1 MGATVDDG
9 SIRKTLR
16 DKLARIGIPV
26 GDPAPVD
33 VAFAAMLHH
42 HDDHGLALAELA
54 AMRATDD
61 AVGTKAAMMVAALA
75 DDLQQIGE
83 LLRTFR
89 ARPAPSPS
97 QVEAIHHRQM
107 RRLQEATGEAFDV
120 AFLYAVSL
128 HHVDGVHQAELFL
141 KAGQDQ
147 RVRQLA
153 EHTRD
158 EQLQDLDVLR
168 ALLDALGG

>member
-1 MGATVDDG
+1 MVDG

-42 HDDHGLALAELA
+42 HDDHGLAMAELA

-75 DDLQQIGE
+75 DDLQLIDE
-83 LLRTFR
+83 LLCTFR
-89 ARPAPSPS
+89 
-97 QVEAIHHRQM
+97 
-107 RRLQEATGEAFDV
+107 RR
-120 AFLYAVSL
+120 
-128 HHVDGVHQAELFL
+128 
-141 KAGQDQ
+141 
-147 RVRQLA
+147 R
-153 EHTRD
+153 
-158 EQLQDLDVLR
+158 
-168 ALLDALGG
+168 

>member
-1 MGATVDDG
+1 
-9 SIRKTLR
+9 
-16 DKLARIGIPV
+16 
-26 GDPAPVD
+26 
-33 VAFAAMLHH
+33 
-42 HDDHGLALAELA
+42 
-54 AMRATDD
+54 
-61 AVGTKAAMMVAALA
+61 
-75 DDLQQIGE
+75 
-83 LLRTFR
+83 
-89 ARPAPSPS
+89 
-97 QVEAIHHRQM
+97 
-107 RRLQEATGEAFDV
+107 
-120 AFLYAVSL
+120 LYAVSL